1 MRLKAL
7 RLLGFKSFADK
18 TSLDFREGITS
29 IVGPNGC
36 GKSNVIDAVRWVMG
50 ESSAKHLRGDSMAD
64 VIFNGSSARKTG
76 GIDQPLNAAK
86 LLIAYLHNPA
96 AIRFDGQIGLDEFT
110 GTTDIKYFTGGRFSI
125 LSVTTTNHDSLRP
138 AIGKMKGDAF
148 A

>member
-1 MRLKAL
+1 VA
-7 RLLGFKSFADK
+7 
-18 TSLDFREGITS
+18 GITDD
-29 IVGPNGC
+29 VNDTATGFFPLHHPDDFPGQD
-36 GKSNVIDAVRWVMG
+36 K
-50 ESSAKHLRGDSMAD
+50 RGSDIYRKQKIPKLHGR
-64 VIFNGSSARKTG
+64 VFNGSSARKTG

-96 AIRFDGQIGLDEFT
+96 AIRFDGQISLDEFT